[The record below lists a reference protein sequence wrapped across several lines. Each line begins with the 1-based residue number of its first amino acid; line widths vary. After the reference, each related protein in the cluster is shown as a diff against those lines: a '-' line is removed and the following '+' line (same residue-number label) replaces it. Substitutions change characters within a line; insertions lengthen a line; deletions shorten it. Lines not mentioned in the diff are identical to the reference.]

1 MSKTRRISASSF
13 AGSAKSGSCH
23 LMTSR
28 VGASRLPSPVMIVPQ
43 ENSRARFWFAR
54 LCLIQASRLLTKP
67 IKRLLEAAG
76 MGLLGLGQGLEPVG
90 DFVKAFRT
98 RRLGHARIHVGIFV
112 GLARDGG
119 LEIGVGGADRLA
131 GRRIAH
137 FLQIFQMAMGM
148 TGLAF
153 RGGAEHGGDIVIA
166 FDVGL

>member
-1 MSKTRRISASSF
+1 MSKTRRISASSL

-28 VGASRLPSPVMIVPQ
+28 VGASRLPSPVILVPQ

-54 LCLIQASRLLTKP
+54 LVFIKASRLLPKP
-67 IKRLLEAAG
+67 IQRLLEAAG

-98 RRLGHARIHVGIFV
+98 RGLGHARIHVGIFV

-119 LEIGVGGADRLA
+119 LQIGVGAADGLA
-131 GRRIAH
+131 GRRIADL
-137 FLQIFQMAMGM
+137 LQIFQMAVGV

-153 RGGAEHGGDIVIA
+153 GGGAGH
-166 FDVGL
+166 